1 MESLDLNI
9 DNYNLPDILAL
20 FNLPTLFNEDDLK
33 RARLAVLKTHP
44 DKCKLPKEYFLFFTK
59 AYRIIHQ
66 IYTIRHPATN
76 EHYTERVE
84 RTPRASSA
92 VPSLRCV
99 GKDTLSAPYIPI
111 DGGGGGGTA
120 ASAAAA
126 VAAAKSV
133 VDYGRLMRSEGYRP
147 DATDEYSQST
157 HERMKKRLD
166 EMMGV
171 STAGGGVGTKTTT
184 PPLAKVSEFNKWFN
198 EKFEQYRLKDEEA
211 ETGYDAW
218 FRSTADNTA
227 TDTANDDTAED
238 DGGTWADKVKRLN
251 QRKQELRNKYA
262 LVERTELEYA
272 GDYGGRGG
280 AGATGYD
287 LTRERPQEYSS
298 GIFGNLR
305 YEDLKKAHTET
316 VIPVTEE
323 DYYKTKRFNNVN
335 ELQTFRDQ
343 SRRDLHRETSKAEQ
357 ERIYEQSRIRQEEED
372 TRRAFILAKLDEI
385 SRDIHKKLYSDM
397 FRLEN

>member
-20 FNLPTLFNEDDLK
+20 FNLPTLFNEEDLK

-44 DKCKLPKEYFLFFTK
+44 DKSQLPKEYFMFFTK
-59 AYRIIHQ
+59 AYRILHQ
-66 IYTIRHPATN
+66 IYTVRHPATN

-84 RTPRASSA
+84 RTPRASSV
-92 VPSLRCV
+92 VPALRCV
-99 GKDTLSAPYIPI
+99 GKDTLSAPYRSI
-111 DGGGGGGTA
+111 DGVSGGGSGV
-120 ASAAAA
+120 ASAAI
-126 VAAAKSV
+126 AAKTL
-133 VDYGRLMRSEGYRP
+133 VDYNRLMKKEGFQP
-147 DATDEYSQST
+147 DNTDEYGKET
-157 HERMKKRLD
+157 HERMKRRLD
-166 EMMGV
+166 EMMTG
-171 STAGGGVGTKTTT
+171 TNGGKDT
-184 PPLAKVSEFNKWFN
+184 AKVSEFNRWFN
-198 EKFEQYRLKDEEA
+198 EKFEQYRLKDDEMES
-211 ETGYDAW
+211 GYDAW
-218 FRSTADNTA
+218 FRSSSTNDKNQDADT
-227 TDTANDDTAED
+227 TEDTN
-238 DGGTWADKVKRLN
+238 GGSWQEKVARLN

-262 LVERTELEYA
+262 LVERQEIEYA
-272 GDYGGRGG
+272 GGDLGGGG
-280 AGATGYD
+280 GGGYD

-343 SRRDLHRETSKAEQ
+343 TRRDMHRMTTKEEQ
-357 ERIYEQSRIRQEEED
+357 EQIYQQSRMRQEEED
-372 TRRAFILAKLDEI
+372 TRRAFILAKQDEI

-397 FRLEN
+397 FRLEY

>member
-20 FNLPTLFNEDDLK
+20 FNLPTLFNEEDLK
-33 RARLAVLKTHP
+33 RARVAVLKTHP
-44 DKCKLPKEYFLFFTK
+44 DKCQLPKEYFLFFTK

-66 IYTIRHPATN
+66 IYTIRHPVTD
-76 EHYTERVE
+76 EHYTQSVE
-84 RTPRASSA
+84 RTPRNSNKTV

-99 GKDTLSAPYIPI
+99 AKDTLSAPYTPI
-111 DGGGGGGTA
+111 DGGA
-120 ASAAAA
+120 A
-126 VAAAKSV
+126 AAAKSV

-147 DATDEYSQST
+147 DATDEYSQAT

-171 STAGGGVGTKTTT
+171 ATGGGGGGGTKTTT

-198 EKFEQYRLKDEEA
+198 EKFDQYRLKDDET

-218 FRSTADNTA
+218 FRGTEDTDNKDA
-227 TDTANDDTAED
+227 AEDDD

-262 LVERTELEYA
+262 LIERTELEYA
-272 GDYGGRGG
+272 GGGGG
-280 AGATGYD
+280 GYD

-343 SRRDLHRETSKAEQ
+343 SRRDLHRDTSKVEQ
-357 ERIYEQSRIRQEEED
+357 ERIYEQSRMRQEEED
-372 TRRAFILAKLDEI
+372 TRRAFILAKQDEI

>member
-9 DNYNLPDILAL
+9 DNYNLPDILSL

-33 RARLAVLKTHP
+33 RAKLAVLKTHP
-44 DKCKLPKEYFLFFTK
+44 DKSKLPKEYFLFFTK

-66 IYTIRHPATN
+66 IYTIRHPTTN
-76 EHYTERVE
+76 EHYTQRVE
-84 RTPRASSA
+84 RTPRTE

-111 DGGGGGGTA
+111 DGG
-120 ASAAAA
+120 

-133 VDYGRLMRSEGYRP
+133 VDYQRLMRSEGFRP
-147 DATDEYSQST
+147 DDTDEYSRGA
-157 HERMKKRLD
+157 HERMKQRLD
-166 EMMGV
+166 EMMGF
-171 STAGGGVGTKTTT
+171 GGGGGGGTTNTNTNANTTT
-184 PPLAKVSEFNKWFN
+184 KAAKVSEFNRWFN
-198 EKFEQYRLKDEEA
+198 EKFEQYRLKDDET
-211 ETGYDAW
+211 ETGYEEW
-218 FRSTADNTA
+218 FRGTGGDGDNGGS
-227 TDTANDDTAED
+227 NDDGNGDGD
-238 DGGTWADKVKRLN
+238 DSGSWADKVARLN

-262 LVERTELEYA
+262 LVERQELEYA
-272 GDYGGRGG
+272 GGGGG
-280 AGATGYD
+280 GYD

-323 DYYKTKRFNNVN
+323 DYYKTKRFNNIN

-343 SRRDLHRETSKAEQ
+343 SRRDLYRQTSKAEQ
-357 ERIYEQSRIRQEEED
+357 EQIYQQSRMRQEEED
-372 TRRAFILAKLDEI
+372 TRRAFILAKQDEI
-385 SRDIHKKLYSDM
+385 SRDIHKKLYSDI

>member
-20 FNLPTLFNEDDLK
+20 FNLPTLFNEADLK
-33 RARLAVLKTHP
+33 RAKLAVLKTHP
-44 DKCKLPKEYFLFFTK
+44 DKSQLPKEYFLFFTK

-84 RTPRASSA
+84 RTPRTSS

-99 GKDTLSAPYIPI
+99 GKDTLREHYTPME
-111 DGGGGGGTA
+111 TA
-120 ASAAAA
+120 GAAAT
-126 VAAAKSV
+126 AAAKSI
-133 VDYGRLMRSEGYRP
+133 VDYGRMMRQEGYQP
-147 DATDEYSQST
+147 DSNDEYSQAT
-157 HERMKKRLD
+157 HERMKRRLD
-166 EMMGV
+166 EMMMTGGR
-171 STAGGGVGTKTTT
+171 GGGTTTT
-184 PPLAKVSEFNKWFN
+184 PDKATKVSEFNRWFN
-198 EKFEQYRLKDEEA
+198 EKFEQYRLKDEEL
-211 ETGYDAW
+211 ETGYEEW
-218 FRSTADNTA
+218 FRDGQTQ
-227 TDTANDDTAED
+227 ED
-238 DGGTWADKVKRLN
+238 PDQDGHDGHDGGNWADKVAILN

-262 LVERTELEYA
+262 LVERKELEYA
-272 GDYGGRGG
+272 GGGGG
-280 AGATGYD
+280 SGGGGSGGGYD

-298 GIFGNLR
+298 GIFDSLK

-323 DYYKTKRFNNVN
+323 DYYKTRRFNTVN

-343 SRRDLHRETSKAEQ
+343 SRRDLYSQTNPAEQ
-357 ERIYEQSRIRQEEED
+357 KQMYEQSRIRQEEED
-372 TRRAFILAKLDEI
+372 TRRAFILAKQDEI
-385 SRDIHKKLYSDM
+385 SRDIHKKLYSDI

>member
-20 FNLPTLFNEDDLK
+20 FNLPTLFNEEDLK
-33 RARLAVLKTHP
+33 RARVAVLKTHP
-44 DKCKLPKEYFLFFTK
+44 DKCQLPKEYFLFFTK

-66 IYTIRHPATN
+66 IYTIRHPVTD
-76 EHYTERVE
+76 EHYTQSVE
-84 RTPRASSA
+84 RTPRQSTNTV

-99 GKDTLSAPYIPI
+99 AKDTLSAPYTPI
-111 DGGGGGGTA
+111 DGGA
-120 ASAAAA
+120 A
-126 VAAAKSV
+126 AAAKSV

-147 DATDEYSQST
+147 DATDEYSQAT

-166 EMMGV
+166 EMMGGTGTGT
-171 STAGGGVGTKTTT
+171 SRAGTGGGNTG
-184 PPLAKVSEFNKWFN
+184 PAKVSEFNKWFN
-198 EKFEQYRLKDEEA
+198 EKFDQYRLKDEEA

-218 FRSTADNTA
+218 FRGTAD
-227 TDTANDDTAED
+227 TDAAIAENAAED
-238 DGGTWADKVKRLN
+238 DGGSWADKVKRLN

-272 GDYGGRGG
+272 GDYGASG
-280 AGATGYD
+280 GYD

-316 VIPVTEE
+316 VIPVTED

-343 SRRDLHRETSKAEQ
+343 SRRDLHRDTSKAEQ
-357 ERIYEQSRIRQEEED
+357 ERIYEQSRMRQEEED
-372 TRRAFILAKLDEI
+372 TRRAFILAKQDEI

>member
-9 DNYNLPDILAL
+9 DNYNLPDILSL

-33 RARLAVLKTHP
+33 RAKLAVLKTHP
-44 DKCKLPKEYFLFFTK
+44 DKSQLPKEYFLFFTK
-59 AYRIIHQ
+59 AYRIVHQ

-76 EHYTERVE
+76 EHYTQHVE
-84 RTPRASSA
+84 RTPRSSA

-99 GKDTLSAPYIPI
+99 AKDTLSAPYTPI
-111 DGGGGGGTA
+111 D
-120 ASAAAA
+120 AAAA
-126 VAAAKSV
+126 GKSV
-133 VDYGRLMRSEGYRP
+133 VDYNRLMRAEGHRA
-147 DATDEYSQST
+147 DADDEYARDT
-157 HERMKKRLD
+157 HERMKRRLD
-166 EMMGV
+166 EMMTG
-171 STAGGGVGTKTTT
+171 SGTSNGTGTGA
-184 PPLAKVSEFNKWFN
+184 AKVSEFNRWFN
-198 EKFEQYRLKDEEA
+198 EKFEQYRLKDDEA

-218 FRSTADNTA
+218 FRDTGDTADAA
-227 TDTANDDTAED
+227 TTAED
-238 DGGTWADKVKRLN
+238 DGGSWADKVTRLN
-251 QRKQELRNKYA
+251 QKKQALRNKYA
-262 LVERTELEYA
+262 LVERQELEYA
-272 GDYGGRGG
+272 GGGGG
-280 AGATGYD
+280 GGGGGYD

-323 DYYKTKRFNNVN
+323 DYYNTRRFNSIN

-343 SRRDLHRETSKAEQ
+343 SRRDLYKQTSKAEQ
-357 ERIYEQSRIRQEEED
+357 ERIYEQTRMRQEEED
-372 TRRAFILAKLDEI
+372 TRRAFILAKQDEI

>member
-20 FNLPTLFNEDDLK
+20 FNLPTLFNEEDLK

-44 DKCKLPKEYFLFFTK
+44 DKSQLPKEYFMFFTK
-59 AYRIIHQ
+59 AYRILHQ
-66 IYTIRHPATN
+66 IYTVRHPATN
-76 EHYTERVE
+76 EHYTEHVE
-84 RTPRASSA
+84 RTPRASSV
-92 VPSLRCV
+92 VPALRCV
-99 GKDTLSAPYIPI
+99 GKDTLSAPYRSV
-111 DGGGGGGTA
+111 DGDGSSASAA
-120 ASAAAA
+120 ASAA
-126 VAAAKSV
+126 KTL
-133 VDYGRLMRSEGYRP
+133 VDYNRLMKKEGFQP
-147 DATDEYSQST
+147 DNTDEYGKET
-157 HERMKKRLD
+157 HDRMKRRLD
-166 EMMGV
+166 EMM
-171 STAGGGVGTKTTT
+171 TGTNGNKDT
-184 PPLAKVSEFNKWFN
+184 AKVSEFNQWFN
-198 EKFEQYRLKDEEA
+198 EKFDQYRLKDDEA
-211 ETGYDAW
+211 ETGYDEW
-218 FRSTADNTA
+218 FRGTAD
-227 TDTANDDTAED
+227 TDAAIAENAAED
-238 DGGTWADKVKRLN
+238 HSGSWADKVARLN

-272 GDYGGRGG
+272 GGDLGGGG
-280 AGATGYD
+280 AGGGGYD

-343 SRRDLHRETSKAEQ
+343 SRRDLHKQTSKAEQ
-357 ERIYEQSRIRQEEED
+357 EQIYQQAKMRQEEED
-372 TRRAFILAKLDEI
+372 TRRAFILAKQDEI

-397 FRLEN
+397 FRLDN